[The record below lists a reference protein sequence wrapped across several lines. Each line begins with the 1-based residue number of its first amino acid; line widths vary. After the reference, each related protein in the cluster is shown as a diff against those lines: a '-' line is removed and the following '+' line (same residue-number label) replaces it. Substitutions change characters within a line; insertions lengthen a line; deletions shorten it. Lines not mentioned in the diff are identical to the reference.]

1 MSNGMSGTEM
11 SDINKAIFVLQ
22 RTHDGD
28 DLHPTDLKLTELAV
42 NGFLNEKGAKAF
54 DTLYRKVQAG
64 KYQSPFETW
73 FHGIEHMTV
82 GRTGVVYWR
91 GVQVEHYTWPFS
103 DDAKAQAERLATI
116 CRAIEARGETV
127 NMASV
132 FDEYGR
138 MQRK

>member
-1 MSNGMSGTEM
+1 MSDEM
-11 SDINKAIFVLQ
+11 SDIDKTICILQ
-22 RTHDGD
+22 QTHDGD

-42 NGFLNEKGAKAF
+42 NGLLNEKGAKAF
-54 DTLYRKVQAG
+54 NALYRKVQSG
-64 KYQSPFETW
+64 KYRSPFETW

-103 DDAKAQAERLATI
+103 DDAKAHAEMLATV
-116 CRAIEARGETV
+116 CRTIEARGEAV

-132 FDEYGR
+132 FDEYDR
-138 MQRK
+138 LQQK